1 MSAARLRAASGRFT
15 VAMVVGILLLATGFL
30 VPVEPRLAMAVAG
43 GLLLL
48 GLTALRAEALPLA
61 SMATLVVIERV
72 GGDSL
77 NLSASDAVL
86 FVAFWAAVV
95 LAPRP
100 FSPPLR
106 ALLWLTVVYQVAA
119 LFTVIAN
126 PYTANA
132 VEWVHGWLLTGG
144 ALVVGWAVGRS
155 GRASAGLALFVGG
168 SCAIAAL
175 TVLSAA
181 VAWASTGELGP
192 VYLDQPWGMHKN
204 FIGCVL
210 GFAAVVVYARPSWL
224 AWPRSVTWAA
234 FWLCTAGVVASQAR
248 QALVGLGVAVVVLAL
263 RPEPGRR
270 RNLVVL
276 LAVVPAMVAVV
287 SMVREQLESGNE
299 FNSAYTRLT
308 WYQQAVEVWQSSP
321 WVGIGLRWWTAGRS
335 EYEFQ
340 PPNAELEV
348 LTSTGVVGLVGF
360 LVMMLGSVVVLWR
373 VDRRFGTLAAALV
386 LSRFVQ
392 AQFDLFW
399 VSVQVSVPF
408 VLAGVILGARAWEE
422 ARAAPPPTPADPEPV
437 VPEPVVPEPVVPEPA
452 GPPPR
457 TAPTEVP
464 A

>member
-1 MSAARLRAASGRFT
+1 MSARVLRTTSARVT
-15 VAMVVGILLLATGFL
+15 VALGVGVVLLVTGFL
-30 VPVEPRLAMAVAG
+30 VPLDPKLALAVAC
-43 GLLLL
+43 GLLLV
-48 GLTALRAEALPLA
+48 GVTALRAEALPLA
-61 SMATLVVIERV
+61 SMGTLVVIARV
-72 GGDSL
+72 GGETT

-95 LAPRP
+95 FAPRP
-100 FSPPLR
+100 YSPPMR

-119 LFTVIAN
+119 LFTVVAN
-126 PYTANA
+126 PYQANT

-155 GRASAGLALFVGG
+155 GQASLGLALFMAGACG
-168 SCAIAAL
+168 IAVL
-175 TVLSAA
+175 TLASAA
-181 VAWASTGELGP
+181 TTYATTGELMP

-210 GFAAVVVYARPSWL
+210 GFAAVVAYARPSWL
-224 AWPRSVTWAA
+224 AWPRPVTWGI
-234 FWLCTAGVVASQAR
+234 FWLCTAGILASQAR

-270 RNLVVL
+270 RNFVVL
-276 LAVVPAMVAVV
+276 LAVVPAMFAVV

-308 WYQQAVEVWQSSP
+308 WYQQAVEVWQTSP
-321 WVGIGLRWWTAGRS
+321 WVGVGLRWWTAGRT
-335 EYEFQ
+335 EYGFQ

-348 LTSTGVVGLVGF
+348 LTSTGIVGLVGF
-360 LVMMLGSVVVLWR
+360 LVMMLGAVVVLWR

-392 AQFDLFW
+392 GQFDLFW

-408 VLAGVILGARAWEE
+408 VLAGVVLGARAWEQ
-422 ARAAPPPTPADPEPV
+422 ARAAPPRLLVIPELV
-437 VPEPVVPEPVVPEPA
+437 AEPRRPS
-452 GPPPR
+452 R
-457 TAPTEVP
+457 TEVP
-464 A
+464 V